1 LTGIKNN
8 DIIKEELSKMSKK
21 RYLYGLDIS
30 LKNTGIAIYDLEEH
44 KFVYVGSFNTEKIY
58 ATKEYKGLHLNALKM
73 KKITEWFKPI
83 YLEYTP
89 EVVAIERMFS
99 RFPLETQAIAKAT
112 GVIQC
117 MVWSKPQELYPPKEV
132 KAHIWHGGA
141 SKDDLMKII
150 KERYPDL
157 EMNNDDESDA
167 VAVAIT
173 YLIKHGLIEWEKPAP
188 PEKKKRKTK
197 KKEG

>member
-1 LTGIKNN
+1 MTGTKDN
-8 DIIKEELSKMSKK
+8 DIIKEELSNMNK
-21 RYLYGLDIS
+21 RYLYGFDIS
-30 LKNTGIAIYDLEEH
+30 LKNTGVAIYDLDEH
-44 KFVYVGSFNTEKIY
+44 KFVYVGSFSTEKIY
-58 ATKEYKGLHLNALKM
+58 ATKEYKGLHLNALKL
-73 KKITEWFKPI
+73 KKIVDWIKPI
-83 YLEYTP
+83 ILKHPP

-117 MVWSKPQELYPPKEV
+117 MVWNKPQELYPPKEV

-141 SKDDLMKII
+141 SKDDLMRII
-150 KERYPDL
+150 KDIYPYL
-157 EMNNDDESDA
+157 EMANDDESDA

-173 YLIKHGLIEWEKPAP
+173 YLIKHDLIDWVKPPAP
-188 PEKKKRKTK
+188 VKKRKTK